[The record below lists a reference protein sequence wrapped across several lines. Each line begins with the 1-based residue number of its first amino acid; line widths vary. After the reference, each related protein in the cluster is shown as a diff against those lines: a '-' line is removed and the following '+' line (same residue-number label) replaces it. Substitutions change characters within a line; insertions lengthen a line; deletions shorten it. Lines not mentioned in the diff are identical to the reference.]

1 MRHLL
6 NTIPIIH
13 VRDNSGATP
22 LLKLSPS
29 GLVPVCSGDQLEVIC
44 NTTETFLTWDILWI
58 PDGATT
64 AVNHGGQIINHQS
77 PHDETSCYVIINSV
91 FFNISRISPV
101 NTLPMISRLVIS
113 PANSS
118 INGTEVVCRD
128 VIQSYIYQSAT
139 IHVLNEGDSLQGMFN
154 KYNSYAWIK
163 SYDNLDHI
171 SCNKYCNLIG

>member
-1 MRHLL
+1 MVMVSYMAPISVIQSSGVLFLMCVLLDFCGHMKYHIVHCSCRWRSRHVF
-6 NTIPIIH
+6 T
-13 VRDNSGATP
+13 GASP

-101 NTLPMISRLVIS
+101 NTLPMISIIIPIL
-113 PANSS
+113 
-118 INGTEVVCRD
+118 C
-128 VIQSYIYQSAT
+128 
-139 IHVLNEGDSLQGMFN
+139 
-154 KYNSYAWIK
+154 K
-163 SYDNLDHI
+163 
-171 SCNKYCNLIG
+171 